1 MCSLEATERATNL
14 DEAALYLAAAVAL
27 GAALLAVG
35 GGSGS
40 ATVGL
45 AGAALAAVGTFV
57 SWRTRQLSMKK
68 ALAIGGVLGSAAM
81 FVFWAL
87 VARELESEESRLY
100 HAFAEPALMSAL
112 RMAAFQVLLSFL
124 LIRPDVTSFSLVPP
138 LTMFGLV
145 AGRGEGVIVGSCF
158 LLFMPAAL
166 VVLGEAMLL
175 SGLPG
180 YDAKTGRLPRQAPQQ
195 FGWEL
200 RGWRRR
206 HWLTMGSLIAAIM
219 VLGWVLFVPIATYG
233 SQYRWPLIIGITS
246 GGRTM
251 MTGMPQ
257 ERREIQSYP
266 IGRGPI
272 APTDAPVLT
281 VEGSPIPF
289 WRGAVFDLYT
299 GAAWLRS
306 EEAGPNEVG
315 VIANTIDVSGRF
327 PAPSDVAP
335 ETHVVRAEVDQPFV
349 LHAPGYV
356 QHIRALPP
364 MVLPEHIRVD
374 GYGRVDAVDQLLLRG
389 LSYRVVSVPLEMG
402 PHGRVDE
409 SGEEAS
415 PSAVGSPEV
424 PSASLTVPMGAR
436 RVADQAR
443 RIAGN
448 EPTADRKLVALIS
461 YLHQNCVYTLD
472 APAIPTGEDAADYF
486 LFEQRRGYCDLFA
499 TTLALMARAVGVP
512 TRLVTGYAG
521 GEYDNEHGVYMLRES
536 DAHAWVEAYVLPWGW
551 VTVDPAPA
559 GEAPPMPASRRAL
572 LRIRFFF
579 QDHPVSGGAVAAGVA
594 AMVAFGALFVRRR
607 LWERLRRGASAAGPR
622 AAVLHAYAQV
632 CGLLRRFGL
641 GRRPSQTALEFL
653 VGVESA
659 ASEEADVARKRSRL
673 PGSLPSLRTL
683 TELFLCARY
692 GPGPVNEEAAR
703 AAFAA
708 LAEVRQQLRGR

>member
-1 MCSLEATERATNL
+1 MEATERATNL
-14 DEAALYLAAAVAL
+14 DEAALYLASAAAL
-27 GAALLAVG
+27 GAVLLAVG

-40 ATVGL
+40 VIVGL
-45 AGAALAAVGTFV
+45 AGAGLAAVGAFV
-57 SWRTRQLSMKK
+57 SWRTRVLSMKK
-68 ALAIGGVLGSAAM
+68 ALAIGAVLGSAAM
-81 FVFWAL
+81 FAFWSL

-100 HAFAEPALMSAL
+100 QALAEPGLILAL

-124 LIRPDVTSFSLVPP
+124 LIRPDVASFSLIPP

-145 AGRGEGVIVGSCF
+145 AGRGDGVIVGSCF
-158 LLFMPAAL
+158 LLFVPAAL

-180 YDAKTGRLPRQAPQQ
+180 YDAKTGAVSRQAPHQ
-195 FGWEL
+195 FRWEL

-219 VLGWVLFVPIATYG
+219 VLAWVLFVPIATYG

-246 GGRTM
+246 GGM
-251 MTGMPQ
+251 IMTPGIQQ

-272 APTDAPVLT
+272 APTDTPVLT

-306 EEAGPNEVG
+306 EEAGSDEVG

-327 PAPSDVAP
+327 PAPSGVAP
-335 ETHVVRAEVDQPFV
+335 ETHVVRSEVDQPFV
-349 LHAPGYV
+349 LHVPGYV

-374 GYGRVDAVDQLLLRG
+374 GYGRVDAVDQILLRG
-389 LSYRVVSVPLEMG
+389 LSYQVVSVPLELG
-402 PHGRVDE
+402 PHGRVEE
-409 SGEEAS
+409 SGEQLAPS
-415 PSAVGSPEV
+415 PSGSPEM
-424 PSASLTVPMGAR
+424 PSACLTVPLGAR

-448 EPTADRKLVALIS
+448 EPTADRKLAALMS
-461 YLHQNCVYTLD
+461 YIQQTCVYTLD
-472 APAIPTGEDAADYF
+472 APAIPTGEDAADRF

-521 GEYDNEHGVYMLRES
+521 GEYDNEHGVYVLRES

-559 GEAPPMPASRRAL
+559 GEAPPMPAGRRAL
-572 LRIRFFF
+572 LRARFFF
-579 QDHPVSGGAVAAGVA
+579 QDHPVSGGAVAAA
-594 AMVAFGALFVRRR
+594 AAAVMAFGALFVRRR
-607 LWERLRRGASAAGPR
+607 LWERLGRGVAAAGPR
-622 AAVLHAYAQV
+622 AAVLHAYAHV
-632 CGLLRRFGL
+632 CVLLRRCGL

-653 VGVESA
+653 AGVESA
-659 ASEEADVARKRSRL
+659 ASEEAAAARNKSGL
-673 PGSLPSLRTL
+673 PGSLPGLRAL
-683 TELFLCARY
+683 TELFVYARY

-708 LAEVRQQLRGR
+708 LAEVREQLRRR